1 MSRLTL
7 SLLGTYQITLD
18 GKTIVARLWTKTQA
32 LLAYLALEAG
42 VPHRREFLAG
52 LLWPDQPNEVARSDL
67 RQALYQ
73 LQHALGDAAPS
84 FLAVTP
90 QTVEFHVSI
99 NCTLDVDEFLRLLH
113 ACEVHRHRRQ
123 EACRPCAE
131 RFRQAV
137 ALYRGDL
144 LGEFFVKDSAAFEEW
159 ALVKREQLRRKALAA
174 LDKLAVYHTRRGEYD
189 HMEQA
194 ARRRIELDPFDEG
207 AYRQVMKALVRQG
220 RRGDALA
227 QYEACRRILAGELGV
242 KPSAETT
249 RLVQHIRNVARLD
262 GDYLRS
268 ALLLGESLATS
279 REPGDEED
287 IAMYLA
293 GLAGIAGVE
302 GQAERAARL
311 FGAAQALYERIG
323 RAVDPGDR
331 TGYHRNLSAV
341 RARHDETALAAAWAE
356 GRAMTLEQAIAY
368 ALGKGD

>member
-1 MSRLTL
+1 MPRLAL
-7 SLLGTYQITLD
+7 SFLGIYQITLD
-18 GKTIVARLWTKTQA
+18 GETIVARLWTKTQA
-32 LLAYLALEAG
+32 LLAYLAVEAG

-52 LLWPDQPNEVARSDL
+52 LLWPDQPNEAARSDL
-67 RQALYQ
+67 RQALHQ
-73 LQHALGDAAPS
+73 LQRTLGDAALS
-84 FLAVTP
+84 VLFVTP
-90 QTVEFHVSI
+90 QTVEFDVRS
-99 NCTLDVDEFLRLLH
+99 NCTLDVDEFLRLLR
-113 ACEVHRHRRQ
+113 ACEEHRHRHQ
-123 EACRPCAE
+123 ETCRPCAG
-131 RFRQAV
+131 RLRQAV

-159 ALVKREQLRRKALAA
+159 ALAKREQLRRKALAA
-174 LDKLAVYHTRRGEYD
+174 LDNLAVYHARRGEYD

-207 AYRQVMKALVRQG
+207 AYQQVMQALVWQG

-242 KPSAETT
+242 EPSAETT
-249 RLVQHIRNVARLD
+249 RLYQRIRNVAQHH

-268 ALLLGESLATS
+268 ASLLGESLTTS
-279 REPGDEED
+279 RELGDEED

-331 TGYHRNLSAV
+331 AGYHLNMSAV

>member
-1 MSRLTL
+1 MSRLAL

-18 GKTIVARLWTKTQA
+18 GETIVARLRAKTQA
-32 LLAYLALEAG
+32 LLAYLAVEAG

-52 LLWPDQPNEVARSDL
+52 LLWPDQPNETARSNL
-67 RQALYQ
+67 RQALHQ
-73 LQHALGDAAPS
+73 LQQALGDTAPS
-84 FLAVTP
+84 VLSPTA
-90 QTVEFHVSI
+90 QTVEFAVSS

-137 ALYRGDL
+137 AVYRGDL

-159 ALVKREQLRRKALAA
+159 ALVKREQIQRKALTA
-174 LDKLAVYHTRRGEYD
+174 LDNLAVYHARRGEYN

-194 ARRRIELDPFDEG
+194 ARRRIELDAFDEG
-207 AYRQVMKALVRQG
+207 AYRQVMQALVQQG

-227 QYEACRRILAGELGV
+227 QYEACRRILTGELGV
-242 KPSAETT
+242 EPSAETT
-249 RLVQHIRNVARLD
+249 KLYQRIRNVAQHH

-268 ALLLGESLATS
+268 ASLLGESLATS
-279 REPGDEED
+279 RELGDGEGV
-287 IAMYLA
+287 AMYLA

-302 GQAERAARL
+302 GQPERAARL

-323 RAVDPGDR
+323 RAVDRSDR
-331 TGYHRNLSAV
+331 AGYDPNISGV
-341 RARHDETALAAAWAE
+341 RAQLNDEALAAAWAE
-356 GRAMTLEQAIAY
+356 GRSMTLEQAIAY
-368 ALGKGD
+368 ALGK